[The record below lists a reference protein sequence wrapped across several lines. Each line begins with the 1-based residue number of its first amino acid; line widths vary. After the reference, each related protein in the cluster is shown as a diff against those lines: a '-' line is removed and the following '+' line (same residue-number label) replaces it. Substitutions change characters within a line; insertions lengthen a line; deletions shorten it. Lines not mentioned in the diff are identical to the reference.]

1 MNRFKL
7 AGVML
12 GALFVLAAM
21 ATSASAFTLP
31 DVSVTLTGGV
41 YPLHLNSNLPTTA
54 TVLSAASGS
63 VLTGVGTSTLLLATE
78 LSALGTFASTFLNV
92 INGVPEKCT
101 TGTEAP
107 GVVKLSG
114 EYHVVPINATGKLGE
129 LFLVSEFVITC
140 GTEKV
145 TIRGSVLGSI
155 SAGTEN
161 QELTSTTGVLLST
174 ETGKQELSEY
184 INDTGSIV
192 KAHLEADAGLEF
204 VTAGQ
209 NVGAPATFEALGS
222 QMFVI
227 TGR

>member
-21 ATSASAFTLP
+21 AASASAFTLP

-41 YPLHLNSNLPTTA
+41 YPLHLNSNLPTA
-54 TVLSAASGS
+54 RTVLSVASGA

-92 INGVPEKCT
+92 GQGTETCK

-129 LFLVSEFVITC
+129 LFLVSEFRMVC
-140 GTEKV
+140 GTETV

-174 ETGKQELSEY
+174 ETGKQELLEY

-192 KAHLEADAGLEF
+192 KANLEADFGLEF
-204 VTAGQ
+204 VKAGEQ
-209 NVGAPATFEALGS
+209 VGEPAMFVALGS